1 MNPYRLLMALLPLCA
16 PLLAHAAVPPA
27 YATLAAAEREFA
39 ADGLRRGVQKSFLT
53 HFAADG
59 IVMRP
64 FAVPAAQFYRDRPDP
79 PGGTLRWAPQYLAV
93 SAAGDLG
100 LSTGPWRAEG
110 ERDGKPFAAHGHF
123 FTVWKNDGRGHWQ
136 VLFDHGVGHAPP
148 PTPVETTALVALPVG
163 KADASGRS
171 AVESRRAAL
180 TAADDALRERLA
192 GGASGAYASLASAD
206 TLWLRDGAL
215 PQRGAQPP
223 GAEGAPSVCGCGPRI
238 RIGMAASAD
247 FGYTIG
253 GREDQRDKGID
264 VRIWKFDGSGWSLVA
279 DLVAAVQ

>member
-1 MNPYRLLMALLPLCA
+1 MKPYRLFMALWPLCA
-16 PLLAHAAVPPA
+16 PAVVAAAVPPA
-27 YATLAAAEREFA
+27 YATLATAEREFA
-39 ADGLRRGVQKSFLT
+39 ADGLHRGVQKSFLS
-53 HFAADG
+53 HFAIDG

-64 FAVPAAQFYRDRPDP
+64 FAVPAAEFYRDRPDP
-79 PGGTLRWAPQYLAV
+79 PGGKLHWAPQYLAV

-110 ERDGKPFAAHGHF
+110 EREGKPFVAHGHF
-123 FTVWKNDGRGHWQ
+123 FSLWKNDGRGHWQ
-136 VLFDHGVGHAPP
+136 VLFDHGVGHAAAA
-148 PTPVETTALVALPVG
+148 PVETTTLVALPVG

-180 TAADDALRERLA
+180 TVADDALRARLA
-192 GGASGAYASLASAD
+192 SDASTAYAELAGAD

-223 GAEGAPSVCGCGPRI
+223 AAEGAAVCGCGPRI
-238 RIGMAASAD
+238 RVGMAASAD

-264 VRIWKFDGSGWSLVA
+264 VRIWRFDGSGWSLVA
-279 DLVAAVQ
+279 DLTVAAQ